1 MTQIRKYLIL
11 VGLLRKTDYN
21 TKITKIESKICNIP
35 FSVVENEISNV
46 SDLVKK
52 ANYDTKISDILS
64 KYFTASN

>member
-21 TKITKIESKICNIP
+21 TKITKIERKICNIP
-35 FSVVENEISNV
+35 FSVVEKEISNV
-46 SDLVKK
+46 SDPVKK

>member
-21 TKITKIESKICNIP
+21 TKITKIKSKICNIP